1 MKQKREDLVQYIL
14 KLSEDI
20 YKKLT
25 PGFPEEWLSSDL
37 TVAQLRV
44 LLILR
49 TERSVKMSRIASNTG
64 TALSTA
70 TGIVDNLIKKDL
82 VIRDTDPNDRRVVIC
97 KLSPEGEKIMDKL
110 WEMGQLQIKKLL
122 DGLNLKKLG
131 DAAKVAE
138 FLLSNI

>member
-1 MKQKREDLVQYIL
+1 MQKREELIQHIL

-20 YKKLT
+20 YSKLT
-25 PGFPEEWLSSDL
+25 PGFPTEWLSSDL

-44 LLILR
+44 MLILR
-49 TERSVKMSRIASNTG
+49 TEGPVRMSKIASNTG

-82 VIRDTDPNDRRVVIC
+82 VLRDTDPNDRRVVIC
-97 KLSPEGEKIMDKL
+97 KLSPVGVKLMDKL
-110 WEMGQLQIKKLL
+110 WEMGQLQMKKLL
-122 DGLNLKKLG
+122 DGLSLKQLG

-138 FLLSNI
+138 FLLNNI

>member
-20 YKKLT
+20 YIKLT
-25 PGFPEEWLSSDL
+25 PGFPMEWLSSDL

-44 LLILR
+44 MLILR
-49 TERSVKMSRIASNTG
+49 TEGPVRMSNIASTTG
-64 TALSTA
+64 TAFSTA

-82 VIRDTDPNDRRVVIC
+82 VLRDVDPNDRRVVIC
-97 KLSPEGEKIMDKL
+97 KLSIGGEKLMDKL
-110 WEMGQLQIKKLL
+110 WEMGQLQMKKLL
-122 DGLNLKKLG
+122 DGLSLKQLG

-138 FLLSNI
+138 FLLNNI

>member
-1 MKQKREDLVQYIL
+1 MRQKREDLVQYIL

-44 LLILR
+44 LLTLR
-49 TERSVKMSRIASNTG
+49 TEGPVKMSGIASNAG

-70 TGIVDNLIKKDL
+70 TGIVDNLIKKSL

-97 KLSPEGEKIMDKL
+97 KLSPEGKKIMDKL

-122 DGLNLKKLG
+122 DGLNLKQLE

-138 FLLSNI
+138 FLLGNI

>member
-20 YKKLT
+20 YRKLT
-25 PGFPEEWLSSDL
+25 PGFPVEWLSSDL

-44 LLILR
+44 MLILR
-49 TERSVKMSRIASNTG
+49 TEGPVRMSRVASNIG

-70 TGIVDNLIKKDL
+70 TGIVDNLIKKDFVL
-82 VIRDTDPNDRRVVIC
+82 RGIDSNDRRVVIC

-110 WEMGQLQIKKLL
+110 WIKGQLQMEKILGGLKL
-122 DGLNLKKLG
+122 KQLG

-138 FLLSNI
+138 FLLNNI

>member
-1 MKQKREDLVQYIL
+1 MKQKRKDLVQYIL
-14 KLSEDI
+14 KLSDDI

-49 TERSVKMSRIASNTG
+49 TEGSVKMSGIASNTG

-70 TGIVDNLIKKDL
+70 TGIVDNLIKKSL

-97 KLSPEGEKIMDKL
+97 KLSPEGKKIMDKL

-122 DGLNLKKLG
+122 DGLNLKQLG

-138 FLLSNI
+138 FLLTNI

>member
-1 MKQKREDLVQYIL
+1 MRQKREDLVQYIL

-44 LLILR
+44 LLTLR
-49 TERSVKMSRIASNTG
+49 TEGPVKMSGIASNAG

-70 TGIVDNLIKKDL
+70 TGIVDNLIKKSL

-97 KLSPEGEKIMDKL
+97 KLSPEGKKIMDKL

-122 DGLNLKKLG
+122 DGLNLKQLG

-138 FLLSNI
+138 FLLTNI